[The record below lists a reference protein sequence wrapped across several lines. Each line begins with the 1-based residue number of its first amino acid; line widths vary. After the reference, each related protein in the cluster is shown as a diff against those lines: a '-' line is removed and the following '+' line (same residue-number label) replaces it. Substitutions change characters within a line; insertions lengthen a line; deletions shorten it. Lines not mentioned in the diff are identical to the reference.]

1 MNKQN
6 RIWIFASMLMISTS
20 GWAQFAKS
28 PNVIRD
34 KRIDKL
40 VDKQIELNQQAL
52 RGRTQLEPGFRI
64 VVISTSSRDKA
75 TEVKA
80 QLMKSYPEQKSYLLF
95 QSPYFKVQFGNYKTY
110 AEADAMKKELQLVYS
125 DALMITPAQIE
136 VRYEK
141 EGLENQ

>member
-1 MNKQN
+1 MKTQN
-6 RIWIFASMLMISTS
+6 RIWIFAALVLISTS

-52 RGRTQLEPGFRI
+52 RGRTQLEAGFRI
-64 VVISTSSRDKA
+64 VVISTSSRDRA
-75 TEVKA
+75 NEVRA
-80 QLMKSYPEQKSYLLF
+80 LLMKNYPEQRSYLLF

-110 AEADAMKKELQLVYS
+110 AEADAMKKELQLVYT
-125 DALMITPAQIE
+125 DTLMITPAQIE